1 MSSDSD
7 FFDVVIIGASIAG
20 NYLAYLL
27 SRFHMRVLII
37 EEHSE
42 IGLPLQ
48 CAGIISKKL
57 THLIELPSN
66 LIYNRVKIARLVSP
80 SGSSIKLSGNEE
92 PYIIDRIGLDRLFY
106 ERVKNNK
113 NIKYLLGEKFK
124 SFDYIVHEEKQIIEL
139 KTSSKSFKTQILIG
153 CDGPLSTVA
162 KKLNNTNDLLYAFQV
177 RIKADFN
184 ENEAS
189 MYFHQHWKELF
200 GWIVP
205 EGNHVY
211 RIGIAS
217 KKNPSKAFR
226 RFTKLIGINQNDA
239 IERLGGLI
247 PYGMMKKCAFD
258 NVLLLGDAACQVKA
272 TTGGG
277 IVMLL
282 TAAKFAAICVKKCLE
297 IGNSSRKFIQRN
309 YENPLRATIGKQL
322 KIHYIIRKLLENLTV
337 QEFETLFRIIK
348 SNKIEKLIS
357 LYGDMDFPK
366 DLAYG
371 MLKNWLFQKFII
383 KLGLKH
389 PTLIVKIIFIY
400 FFS

>member
-27 SRFHMRVLII
+27 SKFHMSVLII

-48 CAGIISKKL
+48 CAGIVSKKL
-57 THLIELPSN
+57 NSLIELPSN
-66 LIYNRVKIARLVSP
+66 LILNRVKVAKLVSP
-80 SGSSIKLSGNEE
+80 SGSSIKLSGKEE

-106 ERVKNNK
+106 EKVRAHK
-113 NIKYLLGEKFK
+113 NIKYLMGEKFH
-124 SFDYIVHEEKQIIEL
+124 SFEHVIHEKKKIVEL
-139 KTSSKSFKTQILIG
+139 KTSSKTFKTNLLIG
-153 CDGPLSTVA
+153 CDGPLSTVS
-162 KKLNNTNDLLYAFQV
+162 KKFNKTNDLLYAFQV
-177 RIKADFN
+177 RIKADFS
-184 ENEAS
+184 ENEAL
-189 MYFHQHWKELF
+189 MYFHPQWKELF

-205 EGNHVY
+205 EGNHIY

-217 KKNPSKAFR
+217 KKNPSKAFKI
-226 RFTKLIGINQNDA
+226 FTKLIGINQKNA

-282 TAAKFAAICVKKCLE
+282 TAARFAADCIKKCFE
-297 IGNSSRKFIQRN
+297 NGNFSKKFIQKN
-309 YENPLRATIGKQL
+309 YEKPVRARIGNQL
-322 KIHYIIRKLLENLTV
+322 KIHYIIRKIL
-337 QEFETLFRIIK
+337 ETLTPKEFDALFQIIK
-348 SNKIEKLIS
+348 SSHIEKLIS
-357 LYGDMDFPK
+357 LHGDMDFPK
-366 DLAYG
+366 DLAYR
-371 MLKNWLFQKFII
+371 MLKNWLFQRFLL

-389 PTLIVKIIFIY
+389 PILIIKLALIYIFY
-400 FFS
+400 